1 MANVCLTDKLNKF
14 IDRESHHNI
23 FIIGGNAFHTKEI
36 ERCLKKRSYN
46 SNVSTTTAAISHFSA
61 KSIEIDLVL

>member
-1 MANVCLTDKLNKF
+1 MANVCLTDKLNKLL
-14 IDRESHHNI
+14 IGNPINNI
-23 FIIGGNAFHTKEI
+23 FIIGGNVFHAKEI

-46 SNVSTTTAAISHFSA
+46 SNVSTAAISHFSA

>member
-1 MANVCLTDKLNKF
+1 MIGNLIN
-14 IDRESHHNI
+14 NI
-23 FIIGGNAFHTKEI
+23 FIIGGNVFHAKEI

>member
-1 MANVCLTDKLNKF
+1 VANVCLTDKLNNLL
-14 IDRESHHNI
+14 IGNLINNI
-23 FIIGGNAFHTKEI
+23 FIIGGNVFHAKEI

-46 SNVSTTTAAISHFSA
+46 SNVSTTAAISHFSA